1 MKNHD
6 AKINSFFETT
16 KFLSYFCEY
25 SKIDVFLQKRI
36 VIKGGIAKGLAVS
49 ANPFANSL
57 QQ

>member
-25 SKIDVFLQKRI
+25 SKIDVFLKKRI
-36 VIKGGIAKGLAVS
+36 VIKGGIAYGARCLS
-49 ANPFANSL
+49 EPRML
-57 QQ
+57 IHY